1 MAKHLKFDPGALDK
15 PWIKNVCAVGLS
27 ASFVEPLEASS
38 IGTSINQSFLLA
50 SRILNYNPNSI
61 DRYNKEVDAIMNN
74 IRDFIVLHY
83 ITNRTDTQFWTH
95 LQTAEIPDSLATNL
109 DMWKTRLPIADD
121 FTDCT
126 SKILFNEYNYILV
139 LYGLGLI
146 DTEMVRK
153 QYESIPK
160 EAKFF
165 ADQSLTSKL
174 EHDKLRTIPHKMMI
188 DLIRRIA

>member
-1 MAKHLKFDPGALDK
+1 
-15 PWIKNVCAVGLS
+15 
-27 ASFVEPLEASS
+27 
-38 IGTSINQSFLLA
+38 
-50 SRILNYNPNSI
+50 
-61 DRYNKEVDAIMNN
+61 MNN

-83 ITNRTDTQFWTH
+83 ITNRTDTEFWTH
-95 LQTAEIPDSLATNL
+95 LQTAEIPDSLANNL

-165 ADQSLTSKL
+165 ADQQLTNKI
-174 EHDKLRTIPHKMMI
+174 EHDKLKTIPHKMMI